1 MWGSPQLID
10 NFVFKQTNIV
20 MSIDHYI
27 YIWKKI
33 WESEEFVWT
42 CEGCLKKN
50 ETYMEK

>member
-27 YIWKKI
+27 HGKKYGK
-33 WESEEFVWT
+33 V
-42 CEGCLKKN
+42 KN
-50 ETYMEK
+50 LYGHVKDV